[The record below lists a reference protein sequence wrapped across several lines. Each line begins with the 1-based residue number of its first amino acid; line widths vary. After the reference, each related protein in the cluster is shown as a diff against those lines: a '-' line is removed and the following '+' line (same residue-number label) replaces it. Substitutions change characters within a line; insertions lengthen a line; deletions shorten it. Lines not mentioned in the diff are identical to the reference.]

1 MSIDPR
7 DAAAAL
13 SDIAAVERRTREAVI
28 YAGSSPMLML
38 WGVLCAVGYSF
49 QYLNPLEARP
59 AWIAIAAIGI
69 AATAAIRRWRRR
81 PLLGGAELGLR
92 LFYAQLAL
100 LGFGALFMLVLWP
113 LGARQISA
121 FWPMLVMLGH
131 VLAGVWVGRFFA
143 LLGLA
148 VTALILVG
156 YFWIGAWFPLWMAAV
171 VGGGLFAS
179 GWWLRAT

>member
-1 MSIDPR
+1 MTIDPR
-7 DAAAAL
+7 EAAASL

-28 YAGSSPMLML
+28 YAGSSAMLML
-38 WGVLCAVGYSF
+38 WGVLCAVGYTF
-49 QYLNPLEARP
+49 QYLEPLQARP
-59 AWIAIAAIGI
+59 AWIAIWALGVAV
-69 AATAAIRRWRRR
+69 TAAIRRLRPR
-81 PLLGGAELGLR
+81 PLLGGAGLGLR
-92 LFYAQLAL
+92 LFYAELAL
-100 LGFGALFMLVLWP
+100 VGYGALFMLVLWP

-131 VLAGVWVGRFFA
+131 VLAGFWIGRFFA

-179 GWWLRAT
+179 GWWLRQT